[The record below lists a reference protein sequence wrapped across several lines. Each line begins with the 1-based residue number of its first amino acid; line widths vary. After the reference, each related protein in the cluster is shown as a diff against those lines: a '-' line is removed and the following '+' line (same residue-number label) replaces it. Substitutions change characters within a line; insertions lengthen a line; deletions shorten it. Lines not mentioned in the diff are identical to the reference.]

1 MAYVGTPLD
10 TTNAFQSL
18 AGKRFSGD
26 GSTTDFTLD
35 SSPNSTLDIEV
46 FVANVRQDPNSAYT
60 VSGTTLGF
68 TGAPPSGTNNI
79 YVVHQAKSVGTI
91 DVPSASVQSGS
102 LNSAFFTGATD
113 IGGAIADADLF
124 LLDDG
129 AGGTMRKTAASRLKT
144 YVGDNTP
151 AFQARATS
159 NQDVSDAT
167 STKVEFDTEDYDT
180 DSAFASDQFTVPSGE
195 GGKYFVYAK
204 VKISGGTANTLNSAV
219 LLFRIG
225 SNERYGHE
233 FFGNGIVSGTVETV
247 QGAGLNITAT
257 LDLSAADVVSVYGYS
272 NVTSGQA
279 QFQCGDNYSIYFGG
293 YRISGTS

>member
-1 MAYVGTPLD
+1 MSQTKI
-10 TTNAFQSL
+10 L
-18 AGKRFSGD
+18 AGGFDADVITGTTALAAVPDSTDELLISDGGTLKR
-26 GSTTDFTLD
+26 
-35 SSPNSTLDIEV
+35 LDI
-46 FVANVRQDPNSAYT
+46 DT
-60 VSGTTLGF
+60 
-68 TGAPPSGTNNI
+68 I
-79 YVVHQAKSVGTI
+79 Y
-91 DVPSASVQSGS
+91 
-102 LNSAFFTGATD
+102 
-113 IGGAIADADLF
+113 
-124 LLDDG
+124 
-129 AGGTMRKTAASRLKT
+129 
-144 YVGDNTP
+144 NTP

-167 STKVEFDTEDYDT
+167 STKVEFDTEDYDS
-180 DSAFASDQFTVPSGE
+180 DSAFASDQFTVPSGK

-233 FFGNGIVSGTVETV
+233 FFGNGIVSGSVETV

-279 QFQCGDNYSIYFGG
+279 QFQSGDGYSIYFGG

>member
-1 MAYVGTPLD
+1 MAQTKIKAGGFDADVITGTTAL
-10 TTNAFQSL
+10 TTEPDSTDEL
-18 AGKRFSGD
+18 LISDAGTLKR
-26 GSTTDFTLD
+26 
-35 SSPNSTLDIEV
+35 LDI
-46 FVANVRQDPNSAYT
+46 DT
-60 VSGTTLGF
+60 
-68 TGAPPSGTNNI
+68 I
-79 YVVHQAKSVGTI
+79 Y
-91 DVPSASVQSGS
+91 
-102 LNSAFFTGATD
+102 
-113 IGGAIADADLF
+113 
-124 LLDDG
+124 
-129 AGGTMRKTAASRLKT
+129 
-144 YVGDNTP
+144 NTP
-151 AFQARATS
+151 AFQARATA
-159 NQDVSDAT
+159 NQNVDDAT
-167 STKVEFDTEDYDT
+167 STKVEFDTEDFDT

-204 VKISGGTANTLNSAV
+204 VKISGGTVNTLNSAV

-225 SNERYGHE
+225 SNERYGLE